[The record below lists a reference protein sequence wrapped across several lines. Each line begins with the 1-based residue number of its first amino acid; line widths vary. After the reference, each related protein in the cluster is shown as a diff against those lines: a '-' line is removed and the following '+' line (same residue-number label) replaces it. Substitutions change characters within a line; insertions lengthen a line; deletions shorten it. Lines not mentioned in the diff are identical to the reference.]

1 MGIQLVARK
10 FEEEKVLGIAKIVSA
25 ALETASKPKAGV
37 SGHETTDQ
45 AEPKED
51 GRTCLVS

>member
-25 ALETASKPKAGV
+25 ALETASQPKAGV
-37 SGHETTDQ
+37 SGHEATDQ